1 MRKSLKLM
9 GMAAMVLLLAV
20 SCKKEKQDEGRKT
33 VFTAGIEQGTGK
45 TYVHD
50 DGSQYGLYWSDG
62 DAIKVNGVECAL
74 TSGAG
79 KTSGTF
85 EGDVEEKEKYYA
97 VYPSSAG
104 FAGTTATF
112 NIPETQAFA
121 DGTFAS
127 QTAPMVAESGS
138 EKSFTFTNLCGILDI
153 RLYGTDVTVN
163 KVVLTATGAS
173 IAGEYTY
180 DFTNSEA
187 GLVQAGAKG
196 DGNNTITM
204 DGCNKVIGATESA
217 PTSFVFVLPPAEL
230 AQLQIDVY
238 ANDGVTPALTKTIDG
253 LNITAGQ
260 AYCNTTPYKVEAEP
274 VAYQGLCFTAE
285 EAGATVKL
293 VEKSLYG
300 KMNLREVSLT
310 PGLQYSSDGTNWC
323 DYTIG
328 KDITLNNE
336 GDKVYFRRESKANT
350 FSTPTTGNFMQFVTN
365 VNDEKQIVTDDEKK
379 IAASG
384 NIMSLLDPD
393 CEVTEFDSQDGF
405 ACFYMLFNGC
415 TSLTTAPEL
424 PATTLA
430 QYCYIGMFNGCISL
444 TTAPALPAT
453 TLAQY
458 CYADMFEGCTS
469 LTKAPALPA
478 TTLAEY
484 CYYSMFEGCISLTT
498 APALPATT
506 LAGYCYY
513 NMFTGCTSLTTAPAL
528 PVTAL
533 AATCY
538 RSMFEGCTS
547 LTTAPALPVMTLANY
562 CSESMFAGCTSLT
575 AAPALPATTL
585 AKSCYYQMFYGCT
598 SLIAAPE
605 LKATDLVEFCYSY
618 MFKNCNKLNS
628 IKVHFTEWEYNTT
641 TGWVDGV
648 STTGTFYCPSNL
660 EELYGSY
667 YIPTGWSVVTF

>member
-50 DGSQYGLYWSDG
+50 DGSEYGLYWSDG

-85 EGDVEEKEKYYA
+85 EGNVEESEKYYA

-238 ANDGVTPALTKTIDG
+238 ANDGVTPALTKTIDD
-253 LNITAGQ
+253 LSITAGQ

-328 KDITLNNE
+328 NDITLDYE
-336 GDKVYFRRESKANT
+336 GDKVYFRRKEKADT
-350 FSTPTTGNFMQFVTN
+350 FSTPMTTESYMNFVTDN
-365 VNDEKQIVTDDEKK
+365 TDDIKK

-384 NIMSLLDPD
+384 NIMSLLDPE
-393 CEVTEFDSQDGF
+393 CKVTEFSQEGF

-415 TSLTTAPEL
+415 TSLTTAPAL

-430 QYCYIGMFNGCISL
+430 EYCYFSMFGGCTSL

-453 TLAQY
+453 T
-458 CYADMFEGCTS
+458 FG
-469 LTKAPALPA
+469 
-478 TTLAEY
+478 
-484 CYYSMFEGCISLTT
+484 
-498 APALPATT
+498 
-506 LAGYCYY
+506 
-513 NMFTGCTSLTTAPAL
+513 
-528 PVTAL
+528 
-533 AATCY
+533 
-538 RSMFEGCTS
+538 R
-547 LTTAPALPVMTLANY
+547 
-562 CSESMFAGCTSLT
+562 
-575 AAPALPATTL
+575 
-585 AKSCYYQMFYGCT
+585 
-598 SLIAAPE
+598 E
-605 LKATDLVEFCYSY
+605 LL
-618 MFKNCNKLNS
+618 L
-628 IKVHFTEWEYNTT
+628 
-641 TGWVDGV
+641 
-648 STTGTFYCPSNL
+648 
-660 EELYGSY
+660 
-667 YIPTGWSVVTF
+667 

>member
-74 TSGAG
+74 KSGAG

-196 DGNNTITM
+196 DGNNTIEM
-204 DGCNKVIGATESA
+204 DDCDKVIGTTEIA

-230 AQLQIDVY
+230 TELKIDVY
-238 ANDGVTPALTKTIDG
+238 ANDGVMPALTKTIDN
-253 LNITAGQ
+253 LTITAGQ

-274 VAYQGLCFTAE
+274 VAYQGLCFTAV

-310 PGLQYSSDGTNWC
+310 PGFQYSSDGTNWC

-415 TSLTTAPEL
+415 TSLTTAPVL
-424 PATTLA
+424 PALLGRDEELVTVTEIIHSYGKTPILA
-430 QYCYIGMFNGCISL
+430 QFSLICTQRALVQRIHHTARYRAVIAGGQPPLKQKYILVGVDI
-444 TTAPALPAT
+444 AEALRQCLLHAEA
-453 TLAQY
+453 LEAAAQHPGLKRIPVR
-458 CYADMFEGCTS
+458 CPRERDRTQQIV
-469 LTKAPALPA
+469 LPQA
-478 TTLAEY
+478 
-484 CYYSMFEGCISLTT
+484 
-498 APALPATT
+498 
-506 LAGYCYY
+506 
-513 NMFTGCTSLTTAPAL
+513 
-528 PVTAL
+528 VTAAL
-533 AATCY
+533 SIQA
-538 RSMFEGCTS
+538 G
-547 LTTAPALPVMTLANY
+547 TALGQDTPLHV
-562 CSESMFAGCTSLT
+562 CQE
-575 AAPALPATTL
+575 
-585 AKSCYYQMFYGCT
+585 Q
-598 SLIAAPE
+598 
-605 LKATDLVEFCYSY
+605 
-618 MFKNCNKLNS
+618 
-628 IKVHFTEWEYNTT
+628 
-641 TGWVDGV
+641 
-648 STTGTFYCPSNL
+648 
-660 EELYGSY
+660 
-667 YIPTGWSVVTF
+667 

>member
-50 DGSQYGLYWSDG
+50 DGTQYGLYWSDG
-62 DAIKVNGVECAL
+62 DAIKVNGVDCAL

-104 FAGTTATF
+104 FEGTRATF
-112 NIPETQAFA
+112 SIPSEQTFA

-180 DFTNSEA
+180 DFTAPDA
-187 GLVQAGAKG
+187 GLVQASAKG

-217 PTSFVFVLPPAEL
+217 PTSFVFVLPPAGL
-230 AQLQIDVY
+230 TKLQIDVY

-260 AYCNTTPYKVEAEP
+260 AYCNTDPYEVKAEP
-274 VAYQGLCFTAE
+274 VAYQGLCFTAVEDGAEVMLE
-285 EAGATVKL
+285 EKL
-293 VEKSLYG
+293 WEK
-300 KMNLREVSLT
+300 NLSEVSLA
-310 PGLQYSSDGTNWC
+310 PALMYSSDGTIWKN
-323 DYTIG
+323 YAIG
-328 KDITLNNE
+328 TPISLANV
-336 GDKVYFRRESKANT
+336 GDKVYFRREEEAKT
-350 FSTPTTGNFMQFVTN
+350 FSDTDYGYMNFNTG
-365 VNDEKQIVTDDEKK
+365 IKK

-384 NIMSLLDPD
+384 NIMSLLDPE
-393 CEVTEFDSQDGF
+393 CKVTEFDAAGGYY
-405 ACFYMLFNGC
+405 CFYMLF
-415 TSLTTAPEL
+415 S
-424 PATTLA
+424 
-430 QYCYIGMFNGCISL
+430 
-444 TTAPALPAT
+444 
-453 TLAQY
+453 
-458 CYADMFEGCTS
+458 GCTS

-478 TTLAEY
+478 TSLAEG
-484 CYYSMFEGCISLTT
+484 CYSEMFKGCTSLTK
-498 APALPATT
+498 APALPAPT
-506 LAGYCYY
+506 LVSNCY
-513 NMFTGCTSLTTAPAL
+513 NGMF
-528 PVTAL
+528 
-533 AATCY
+533 Y
-538 RSMFEGCTS
+538 
-547 LTTAPALPVMTLANY
+547 
-562 CSESMFAGCTSLT
+562 GCTSLT

-585 AKSCYYQMFYGCT
+585 ASNCYHSMFSGCT
-598 SLIAAPE
+598 SLTKAPALPAPTLVSNCYNGMFSGCASLTTAPDLPATTLASDCYGLMFYDCTSLTKAPALPVTNLADACYECMFLGCTSLTTAPALPATTLASACYWEMFENCTSLTTAPE
-605 LKATDLVEFCYSY
+605 LPATTSVDRCYVW
-618 MFKNCNKLNS
+618 MFRGCKNLNS
-628 IKVHFTEWEYNTT
+628 ITVHFTEWNNSNIND
-641 TGWVDGV
+641 WVSGV
-648 STTGTFYCPSNL
+648 SATGTFRCPSGLPHEDSDHEKNK
-660 EELYGSY
+660 
-667 YIPTGWSVVTF
+667 IPIGWTVETF